1 MAGAWTQVTS
11 AVLDV
16 LGSVLP
22 IFLWN
27 SQLRGLLED

>member
-1 MAGAWTQVTS
+1 MAGTWTQVTS

-16 LGSVLP
+16 LGGMLP

-27 SQLRGLLED
+27 SQLRGVLED